1 MGQEQPEEFKM
12 KDLFIDVKLEACV
25 GGTTFDFL
33 GRKLFSTEFFRQG
46 VGFGIT
52 NIDIEINTS
61 LQPLVTVT
69 FKDLYGLTVFGGQS
83 RNFED
88 GSQSHDYSVL
98 FNWPPPKFLF
108 SFKGYLGKPASWVLN
123 LKRTTTSFNSSDG
136 SYDIKC
142 EFVPNQWGFF
152 ADLPFLY
159 LLAVKGL
166 RKNRVGP
173 NASQEQ
179 LRNVT
184 SIFDLIKI
192 GKQVEVKT
200 SDTTKE
206 FDDLVKQLGSLKSNI
221 ANSIVSTN
229 LVSDGEE
236 IT

>member
-1 MGQEQPEEFKM
+1 MAQEEPEPFHM

-46 VGFGIT
+46 VGFGII

-61 LQPLVTVT
+61 LQPIVTVT

-83 RNFED
+83 RNAD
-88 GSQSHDYSVL
+88 DDNQSHDYSVL

-123 LKRTTTSFNSSDG
+123 LKRTSTSFNSSDG
-136 SYDIKC
+136 SYEVKC

-159 LLAVKGL
+159 LLAAKKL
-166 RKNRVGP
+166 RKDALGSKP
-173 NASQEQ
+173 TKEQ
-179 LRNVT
+179 LANLT
-184 SIFDLIKI
+184 SVFDLIKI
-192 GKQVEVKT
+192 GKSVEVKT
-200 SDTTKE
+200 LDTTKE
-206 FDDLVKQLGSLKSNI
+206 FDGLVSQLGGIKSNM
-221 ANSIVSTN
+221 AGSILLSKSVDS
-229 LVSDGEE
+229 G
-236 IT
+236 